1 MAEDYEIGRVQDDLD
16 ELSSLLTSE
25 SDSRG
30 LFAHALRVAPDT
42 LQMELTAAASKTS
55 MQVAPARRDIEA
67 ALNGIPD
74 ADREAQ
80 KSRLALQA
88 LTAVGYLEASVND
101 VVATSAL
108 PAATLAAGQPSGALG
123 AFIGKLKSILGKIQ
137 AGILSFLSKYMNFQ
151 SWSIAGE
158 LTGGVPWLSGSATL
172 TLNFGP

>member
-1 MAEDYEIGRVQDDLD
+1 MAEDYEIGRVQNDLD

-25 SDSRG
+25 SDSSG
-30 LFAHALRVAPDT
+30 LLAHALGVAPDT
-42 LQMELTAAASKTS
+42 LQTQLSAAASKAS
-55 MQVAPARRDIEA
+55 MQVEPARRDIDA
-67 ALNGIPD
+67 ALKGIPA
-74 ADREAQ
+74 ADGQAQ

-108 PAATLAAGQPSGALG
+108 PTGTPAAGQAAGALG